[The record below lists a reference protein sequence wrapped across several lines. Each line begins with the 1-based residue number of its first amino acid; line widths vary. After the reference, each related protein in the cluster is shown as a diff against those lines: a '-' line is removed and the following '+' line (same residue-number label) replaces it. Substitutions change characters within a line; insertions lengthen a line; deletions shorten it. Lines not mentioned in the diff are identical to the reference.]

1 MAKVVDNISRKN
13 GEMFIRAI
21 ESGADRVG
29 ADKQLVGLTYTQ
41 TQAQVRRYCAWAF
54 IDVRTN
60 YKTDDLRSDPDAPWS
75 FRRDQRQRRIL
86 QQGV

>member
-21 ESGADRVG
+21 ESGADRAG

-41 TQAQVRRYCAWAF
+41 TQAQVRRYCAWA
-54 IDVRTN
+54 
-60 YKTDDLRSDPDAPWS
+60 
-75 FRRDQRQRRIL
+75 
-86 QQGV
+86 